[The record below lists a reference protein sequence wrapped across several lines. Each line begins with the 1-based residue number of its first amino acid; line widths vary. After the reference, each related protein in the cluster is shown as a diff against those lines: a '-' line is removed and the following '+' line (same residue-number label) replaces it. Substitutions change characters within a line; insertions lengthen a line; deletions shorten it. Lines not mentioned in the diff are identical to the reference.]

1 MTKHRPTAFAA
12 LLGTLLMTVFQGCAS
27 SKPATSTSSVPSGW
41 PVDRSLV
48 VVTREFGSPR
58 GGSRHQG
65 IDLAAPAGTAVH
77 ATADGR
83 VVVAGREKRYGRMV
97 LVDHGGGTLTRYAHL
112 KQIDV
117 ARGDRVRRGDGIGRV
132 GASGNASGPHL
143 HYEVI
148 RSGVPVNPRGYLG
161 G

>member
-1 MTKHRPTAFAA
+1 MVNHRPITFAA
-12 LLGTLLMTVFQGCAS
+12 PFGALLLLSLQCCA
-27 SKPATSTSSVPSGW
+27 SKPAAPESLILSGW
-41 PVDRSLV
+41 PVERSLV
-48 VVTREFGSPR
+48 VVTREFGAPR
-58 GGSRHQG
+58 GGSSHQG

-97 LVDHGGGTLTRYAHL
+97 LVDHGGGILTRYAHL
-112 KQIDV
+112 KRIDV
-117 ARGDRVRRGDGIGRV
+117 ARGDRVRRGDRIGRV

-148 RSGVPVNPRGYLG
+148 RNGAPVNPRGYLG
-161 G
+161 P